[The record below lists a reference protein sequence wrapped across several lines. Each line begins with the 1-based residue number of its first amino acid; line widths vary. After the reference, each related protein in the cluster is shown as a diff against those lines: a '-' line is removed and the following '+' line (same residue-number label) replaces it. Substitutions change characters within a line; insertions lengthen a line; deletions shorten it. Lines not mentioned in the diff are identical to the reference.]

1 MKNIILV
8 LIAACVASITQLEE
22 LDLKIKE
29 VEARLQAIKYLS
41 EYQERMGV
49 QTLANSDIE

>member
-8 LIAACVASITQLEE
+8 LIAACVAALTQLEE
-22 LDLKIKE
+22 LDLKIKD

-41 EYQERMGV
+41 EYQEKMGV
-49 QTLANSDIE
+49 

>member
-8 LIAACVASITQLEE
+8 LIAACVDAHTQLEE
-22 LDLKIKE
+22 LDLKIKD

-49 QTLANSDIE
+49 